1 MIEAI
6 LKGVRGL
13 LSVTRALA
21 AIFLISSVAIN
32 FANIIGRYVFSVSIP
47 WAEEIMLF
55 LMVGCVFTGCCA
67 VAWEGRQIRMDVII
81 GMLPAKLR
89 DSFDLLSDLVLIATA
104 AAITVFAWPV
114 ITDLAAFDERSQ
126 AANFPLVIPQAM
138 VPIGYSLMALL
149 VAVRLIVRWRRGA
162 GGAGGADTSH

>member
-1 MIEAI
+1 MIDAV
-6 LKGVRGL
+6 LKGVRWL
-13 LSVTRALA
+13 LALTRAAA

-32 FANIIGRYVFSVSIP
+32 FANIIGRYFFSISIP

-81 GMLPAKLR
+81 GMLPAKIR
-89 DSFDLLSDLVLIATA
+89 DFFHLLSELVLIATA
-104 AAITVFAWPV
+104 VAITAFAWPV
-114 ITDLAAFDERSQ
+114 ITQLAEFDERSQ

-138 VPIGYSLMALL
+138 VPLGYTLMALL
-149 VAVRLIVRWRRGA
+149 VALRLLVRRRPDA
-162 GGAGGADTSH
+162 VHADVSH